1 MLTARVG
8 LPRSGVATA
17 QRIINGVNLMVA
29 ITSVHGRQIL
39 DSRGNP
45 TVEVDV
51 VLDGEAKGRAG
62 VPSGASTGIR
72 EALELRDGDKA
83 VYGGKG
89 VLKAVANIN
98 DTIAPAIL
106 GMDAMDLATVDKKM
120 LDLDGTENKGT
131 LGANAILGVSMAVAR
146 AASVAADIPLY
157 VHLGGPDS
165 VLLPVPCF
173 NIINGG
179 AHADNSVDFQEFMI
193 APVGAPTFSE
203 AMRYGAEVYH
213 ALKSVLKEAGYSTA
227 IGDEGGFAPNL
238 KSNVEAIEVIL
249 KGIEKAG
256 LKPGDDVAIALD
268 PAVSELYQEDGSY
281 LLYKSDN
288 SRKSTDDMIALWE
301 SWANQFPIVSIEDG
315 LGEQDWEGWKVLT
328 QRLGDRIQL
337 VGDDLFV
344 TNPAIIAQGIK
355 DGVANSTLIKVNQ
368 IGSITE
374 TLEAIKMSH
383 DAGYTC
389 MVSHRSGETPDDFIA
404 DLVVATM
411 TGQIKSGA
419 PCRGERLSKYN
430 QLLRIE
436 EELGARAKYAGLD
449 TFKRKALV

>member
-1 MLTARVG
+1 
-8 LPRSGVATA
+8 
-17 QRIINGVNLMVA
+17 MVA
-29 ITSVHGRQIL
+29 ITSVQAREIL

-51 VLDGEAKGRAG
+51 TLEDGSMGRAA

-83 VYGGKG
+83 RYGGKG
-89 VLKAVANIN
+89 VLQAVANVN
-98 DTIAPAIL
+98 EAIAPAIK
-106 GMDAMDLATVDKKM
+106 GMDATAQAAVDGKM
-120 LDLDGTENKGT
+120 LEIDGTENKGK

-146 AASVAADIPLY
+146 AAALATKIPLY
-157 VHLGGPDS
+157 VHLGSTDS
-165 VLLPVPCF
+165 NLLPVPCF

-203 AMRYGAEVYH
+203 ALRYGAEVYH
-213 ALKSVLKEAGYSTA
+213 ALKSVLKDAGYATG
-227 IGDEGGFAPNL
+227 IGDEGGFAPDL

-256 LKPGDDVAIALD
+256 YKPGDDVAIALD
-268 PAVSELYQEDGSY
+268 PATSERDQQDASY

-288 SRKSTDDMIALWE
+288 SHKSSEEMIDLWE
-301 SWANQFPIVSIEDG
+301 GWVNQFPIVSIEDG
-315 LGEQDWEGWKVLT
+315 LGEQDWDGWKSLT
-328 QRLGDRIQL
+328 QRLGSRIQL
-337 VGDDLFV
+337 VGDDAFV
-344 TNPAIIAQGIK
+344 TNPAIIAQAIK
-355 DGVANSTLIKVNQ
+355 DGVGNSTLIKVNQ

-383 DAGYTC
+383 DADYTC

-404 DLVVATM
+404 DLVVGAM

-436 EELGARAKYAGLD
+436 EALGSKAQYAGHAA
-449 TFKRKALV
+449 FKKKSLVA

>member
-1 MLTARVG
+1 
-8 LPRSGVATA
+8 
-17 QRIINGVNLMVA
+17 MVA
-29 ITSVHGRQIL
+29 IASVHGREIL

-51 VLDGEAKGRAG
+51 VLEDGTLGRAA

-72 EALELRDGDKA
+72 EAVELRDDDKA
-83 VYGGKG
+83 RYGGKG
-89 VLKAVANIN
+89 VLKAVANVN
-98 DTIAPAIL
+98 DTIAPAVK
-106 GMDAMDLATVDKKM
+106 GMDAADLAAVDGKM
-120 LDLDGTENKGT
+120 LELDGTENKGK
-131 LGANAILGVSMAVAR
+131 LGANAILGVSMAVSR
-146 AASVAADIPLY
+146 AAAASAGVPLY
-157 VHLGGPDS
+157 VHLGSADS

-193 APVGAPTFSE
+193 APVGAPSFSE
-203 AMRYGAEVYH
+203 ALRYGAEVYH
-213 ALKSVLKEAGYSTA
+213 ALKSVLNKAGYSTGV
-227 IGDEGGFAPNL
+227 GDEGGFAPNL

-249 KGIEKAG
+249 QGIEKAG
-256 LKPGDDVAIALD
+256 LRPGDDIAIALD

-281 LLYKSDN
+281 LFYKSDQ
-288 SRKSTDDMIALWE
+288 SRKSSEEMIALWE
-301 SWANQFPIVSIEDG
+301 SWVDQFPIVSIEDG
-315 LGEQDWEGWKVLT
+315 LGEQDWEGWKRMT
-328 QRLGDRIQL
+328 QRLGGRIQL
-337 VGDDLFV
+337 VGDDAFV
-344 TNPAIIAQGIK
+344 TNPSIIAKAIQ
-355 DGVANSTLIKVNQ
+355 DGVGNSTLVKVNQ

-374 TLEAIKMSH
+374 TLAAIKMSH

-404 DLVVATM
+404 DLVVGAM

-436 EELGARAKYAGLD
+436 EELGSKAKYAG
-449 TFKRKALV
+449 TSAFKQ

>member
-1 MLTARVG
+1 
-8 LPRSGVATA
+8 
-17 QRIINGVNLMVA
+17 MVA
-29 ITSVHGRQIL
+29 ITSVQAREIL

-51 VLDGEAKGRAG
+51 LLEDGSLGRAA

-83 VYGGKG
+83 RYGGKG
-89 VLKAVANIN
+89 VLKAVANVN
-98 DTIAPAIL
+98 DAIAPAVT
-106 GMDAMDLATVDKKM
+106 GMEATDQASVDGKM
-120 LDLDGTENKGT
+120 LEIDGTDNKGK

-146 AASVAADIPLY
+146 AAAQATKTPLY
-157 VHLGGPDS
+157 IHLGGTELA
-165 VLLPVPCF
+165 LLPVPCF

-203 AMRYGAEVYH
+203 ALRYGAEVYH
-213 ALKSVLKEAGYSTA
+213 ALKSVLKEAGYSTGV
-227 IGDEGGFAPNL
+227 GDEGGFAPDL

-256 LKPGDDVAIALD
+256 YQPGNDVAIALD
-268 PAVSELYQEDGSY
+268 PATSELYQDDGSY
-281 LLYKSDN
+281 LFYKSDN
-288 SRKSTDDMIALWE
+288 SRKSSEELIDLWE
-301 SWANQFPIVSIEDG
+301 GWVNQFPIVSIEDG
-315 LGEQDWEGWKVLT
+315 LGEQDWEGWKSLT
-328 QRLGDRIQL
+328 QRLGSRIQL
-337 VGDDLFV
+337 VGDDAFV
-344 TNPAIIAQGIK
+344 TNPAIIAQAIK
-355 DGVANSTLIKVNQ
+355 DGVGNSTLIKVNQ
-368 IGSITE
+368 IGSVTE
-374 TLEAIKMSH
+374 TLQAIKMSH
-383 DAGYTC
+383 DADYTC

-404 DLVVATM
+404 DLVVGAM

-436 EELGARAKYAGLD
+436 EALGGKAQYAGHAA
-449 TFKRKALV
+449 FKKKSLVA

>member
-1 MLTARVG
+1 
-8 LPRSGVATA
+8 
-17 QRIINGVNLMVA
+17 MVA
-29 ITSVHGRQIL
+29 ITSVHGREIL

-51 VLDGEAKGRAG
+51 VLEDGSKGRAA

-83 VYGGKG
+83 RYGGKG
-89 VLKAVANIN
+89 VLKAVANVN
-98 DTIAPAIL
+98 EAIAPAVK
-106 GMDAMDLATVDKKM
+106 GMDALDQTAVDQKM
-120 LDLDGTENKGT
+120 LDLDGTENKEK

-146 AASVAADIPLY
+146 AAAVSAGIPLY
-157 VHLGGPDS
+157 VHLGSEDS

-179 AHADNSVDFQEFMI
+179 AHADNSVDFQEFMV

-203 AMRYGAEVYH
+203 ALRYGAEVYH
-213 ALKSVLKEAGYSTA
+213 ALKAVLKEAGYSTGV
-227 IGDEGGFAPNL
+227 GDEGGFAPNL

-256 LKPGDDVAIALD
+256 FRPGDDVAIALD

-281 LLYKSDN
+281 LFYKSDN
-288 SRKSTDDMIALWE
+288 SRKSSEDLIQLWE
-301 SWANQFPIVSIEDG
+301 SWISQFPIVSLEDG
-315 LGEQDWEGWKVLT
+315 LGEQDWDGWKVMT
-328 QRLGDRIQL
+328 QRLGDRVQL
-337 VGDDLFV
+337 VGDDAFV
-344 TNPAIIAQGIK
+344 TNPTIIAQAIQ
-355 DGVANSTLIKVNQ
+355 DGVGNSSLIKVNQ
-368 IGSITE
+368 IGSVTE
-374 TLEAIKMSH
+374 TLAAIKMSH
-383 DAGYTC
+383 EAGYTC

-404 DLVVATM
+404 DLVVGAL

-419 PCRGERLSKYN
+419 PCRGERLAKYN

-436 EELGARAKYAGLD
+436 EELGSKAKYAGLD
-449 TFKRKALV
+449 TFKRKALVA

>member
-1 MLTARVG
+1 
-8 LPRSGVATA
+8 
-17 QRIINGVNLMVA
+17 MVA
-29 ITSVHGRQIL
+29 ITSVHSRQIL

-51 VLDGEAKGRAG
+51 VLETGAKGRAG

-83 VYGGKG
+83 IYGGKG
-89 VLKAVANIN
+89 VLKAVANVN

-106 GMDAMDLATVDKKM
+106 GMDAMDLAAVDYKM
-120 LDLDGTENKGT
+120 LALDGTDNKGT

-146 AASVAADIPLY
+146 AAAIAADVPLY
-157 VHLGGPDS
+157 VHLGSADS
-165 VLLPVPCF
+165 TLLPVPCF

-179 AHADNSVDFQEFMI
+179 AHADNSVDFQEFMV

-203 AMRYGAEVYH
+203 ALRYGAEVYH
-213 ALKSVLKEAGYSTA
+213 ALKSVLKESGYSTA
-227 IGDEGGFAPNL
+227 IGDEGGFAPDL

-249 KGIEKAG
+249 KGIEIAG
-256 LKPGDDVAIALD
+256 LRPGIDMAIALD
-268 PAVSELYQEDGSY
+268 PAVSELYQKDGSY
-281 LLYKSDN
+281 LFYKSDN
-288 SRKSTDDMIALWE
+288 SRKSTEDMIALWE
-301 SWANQFPIVSIEDG
+301 SWVNQFPIVSIEDG
-315 LGEQDWEGWKVLT
+315 LGEQDWSGWQAMT
-328 QRLGDRIQL
+328 QRLGERIQL
-337 VGDDLFV
+337 VGDDAFV
-344 TNPAIIAQGIK
+344 TNPAIIAQAIK
-355 DGVANSTLIKVNQ
+355 DGVGNSTLVKVNQ
-368 IGSITE
+368 IGTITE

-404 DLVVATM
+404 DLVVGAM

-436 EELGARAKYAGLD
+436 EELGAKAKYAGLD
-449 TFKRKALV
+449 IFKRKALAG

>member
-1 MLTARVG
+1 M
-8 LPRSGVATA
+8 
-17 QRIINGVNLMVA
+17 
-29 ITSVHGRQIL
+29 
-39 DSRGNP
+39 
-45 TVEVDV
+45 
-51 VLDGEAKGRAG
+51 GRAA

-83 VYGGKG
+83 RYGGKG
-89 VLKAVANIN
+89 VLQAVANVN
-98 DTIAPAIL
+98 EMIAPAL
-106 GMDAMDLATVDKKM
+106 QGMDATDQAAVDGKM
-120 LDLDGTENKGT
+120 LELDGTENKGK
-131 LGANAILGVSMAVAR
+131 LGANAVLGVSMAVAR
-146 AASVAADIPLY
+146 AAAEATKTPLY
-157 VHLGGPDS
+157 IHLGS
-165 VLLPVPCF
+165 AASNLLPVPCF

-203 AMRYGAEVYH
+203 SLRYGAEVYH
-213 ALKSVLKEAGYSTA
+213 ALKSVLKEAGYSTG

-256 LKPGDDVAIALD
+256 FKPGDDVAIALD
-268 PAVSELYQEDGSY
+268 PATSELYQEDGSY
-281 LLYKSDN
+281 LFYKSDN
-288 SRKSTDDMIALWE
+288 SRKSSEDMIDLWE
-301 SWANQFPIVSIEDG
+301 GWVNQFPIVSIEDG
-315 LGEQDWEGWKVLT
+315 LGEQDWDGWKALT
-328 QRLGDRIQL
+328 QRLGSRIQL
-337 VGDDLFV
+337 VGDDAFV
-344 TNPAIIAQGIK
+344 TNPSIIAQAIK
-355 DGVANSTLIKVNQ
+355 DGVGNSTLVKVNQ

-383 DAGYTC
+383 GAGYTC

-404 DLVVATM
+404 DLVVGAM

-436 EELGARAKYAGLD
+436 EALGSKAQYAGIEA
-449 TFKRKALV
+449 FKKKSLVA

>member
-1 MLTARVG
+1 
-8 LPRSGVATA
+8 
-17 QRIINGVNLMVA
+17 MVA
-29 ITSVHGRQIL
+29 ITSVQAREIL

-51 VLDGEAKGRAG
+51 TLEDGSMGRAA

-83 VYGGKG
+83 RYGGKG
-89 VLKAVANIN
+89 VLQAVANVN
-98 DTIAPAIL
+98 EAIAPAIK
-106 GMDAMDLATVDKKM
+106 GMDATDQAAVDGKM
-120 LDLDGTENKGT
+120 LEIDGTENKGK

-146 AASVAADIPLY
+146 AAALATKIPLY
-157 VHLGGPDS
+157 VHLGSTDS
-165 VLLPVPCF
+165 NLLPVPCF

-203 AMRYGAEVYH
+203 ALRYGAEVYH
-213 ALKSVLKEAGYSTA
+213 ALKSVLKDAGYATG
-227 IGDEGGFAPNL
+227 IGDEGGFAPDL

-256 LKPGDDVAIALD
+256 YKPGDDVAIALD
-268 PAVSELYQEDGSY
+268 PATSELYQEDGSY
-281 LLYKSDN
+281 LFYKSDN
-288 SRKSTDDMIALWE
+288 SHKSSEEMIDLWE
-301 SWANQFPIVSIEDG
+301 GWVNQFPIVSIEDG
-315 LGEQDWEGWKVLT
+315 LGEQDWDGWKSLT
-328 QRLGDRIQL
+328 QRLGSRIQL
-337 VGDDLFV
+337 VGDDAFV
-344 TNPAIIAQGIK
+344 TNPAIIAQAIK
-355 DGVANSTLIKVNQ
+355 DGVGNSTLIKVNQ

-404 DLVVATM
+404 DLVVGAM

-436 EELGARAKYAGLD
+436 EALGSKAQYAGHAA
-449 TFKRKALV
+449 FKKKSLVA

>member
-1 MLTARVG
+1 
-8 LPRSGVATA
+8 
-17 QRIINGVNLMVA
+17 MVA
-29 ITSVHGRQIL
+29 ITSVQAREIL

-51 VLDGEAKGRAG
+51 TLEDGSMGRAA

-83 VYGGKG
+83 RYGGKG
-89 VLKAVANIN
+89 VLTAVANVN
-98 DTIAPAIL
+98 DAIAPAVK
-106 GMDAMDLATVDKKM
+106 GMDATEQAAVDGKM
-120 LDLDGTENKGT
+120 LEIDGTENKGK

-146 AASVAADIPLY
+146 AAAIATKTPLY
-157 VHLGGPDS
+157 VHLGS
-165 VLLPVPCF
+165 AESALLPVPCF

-203 AMRYGAEVYH
+203 ALRYGAEVYH
-213 ALKSVLKEAGYSTA
+213 ALKSVLKDAGYATG
-227 IGDEGGFAPNL
+227 IGDEGGFAPDL

-256 LKPGDDVAIALD
+256 YRPGDDVAIALD
-268 PAVSELYQEDGSY
+268 PATSELYQEDGSY
-281 LLYKSDN
+281 LFYKSDN
-288 SRKSTDDMIALWE
+288 SRKSSEELIDLWE
-301 SWANQFPIVSIEDG
+301 GWVNQFPIVSIEDG
-315 LGEQDWEGWKVLT
+315 LGEQDWEGWQSLT
-328 QRLGDRIQL
+328 QRLGSRIQL
-337 VGDDLFV
+337 VGDDAFV
-344 TNPAIIAQGIK
+344 TNPAIIAQAIK
-355 DGVANSTLIKVNQ
+355 DGVGNSTLIKVNQ

-404 DLVVATM
+404 DLVVGAM

-436 EELGARAKYAGLD
+436 EALGNKAQYAGHAA
-449 TFKRKALV
+449 FKKKSLVA